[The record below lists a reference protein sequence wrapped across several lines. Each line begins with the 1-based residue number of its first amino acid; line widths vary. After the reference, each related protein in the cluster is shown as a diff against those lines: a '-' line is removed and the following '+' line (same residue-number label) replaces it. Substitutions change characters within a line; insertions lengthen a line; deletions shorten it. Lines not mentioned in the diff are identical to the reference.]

1 MKRRILIADHELTVL
16 LTLKALLENHGF
28 EVEIAATSPQAIRR
42 LQSAEFHMVIT
53 EVNLEH
59 EKAGYEVMK
68 VAREQAYEPAV
79 ALLTAY
85 PLLASDYSTHGAGSM
100 LVKPI
105 HAEVLMRQIEAML
118 VTQEDRKR
126 QHAVP
131 FTPKSGA
138 TSAKSATKRA
148 V

>member
-16 LTLKALLENHGF
+16 LTLKALLESHGF
-28 EVEIAATSPQAIRR
+28 EVEIAATSGQAIRR
-42 LQSAEFHMVIT
+42 LQNAQFHMVIT

-59 EKAGYEVMK
+59 EKSGYEVLR
-68 VAREQAYEPAV
+68 VAKEQTYEPAV

-85 PLLASDYSTHGAGSM
+85 PLLAADYSAHGAGTM

-105 HAEVLMRQIEAML
+105 HANVLVRQIEAML
-118 VTQEDRKR
+118 VSQEDRKQ
-126 QHAVP
+126 QHTVP
-131 FTPKSGA
+131 LPPKSG
-138 TSAKSATKRA
+138 SAPGKSATKRA